1 MQLIKSP
8 VKDIKDQAV
17 IYEVNLTI
25 DNQVVDEFDA
35 WLQKHVN
42 EMLAIPGFISASTS
56 VIENN
61 DEETKQRCV
70 QYRLVNH
77 KALDSYFENDAE
89 RMRADGLNKFPNK
102 MTAQRRI
109 LTPSQAV
116 LSESAICANCGTQL
130 EGRFCSSCGQREEP
144 RVPTFMAML
153 KEATNAMFGL
163 ESKLWQSIYFLMLKP
178 GHLTVAYL
186 SGHRQKFTAPFRL
199 FLLFS
204 IVTFAYLSFLGTQS
218 LGKITLDDVTK
229 IEKEF
234 QDAENKNI
242 EEGGTKNN
250 TINISSGFLS
260 EEKEKE
266 IELVIRNSVKQISTD
281 LKNGRTDKVVKNF
294 IQPLPKALL
303 LFLPFIAFA
312 CKIIYIGR
320 GKYYVE
326 HLIYL
331 LHNHSFL
338 FAVVILTIVTV
349 QLTELYPGFNY
360 PLAILINLFFIFYAA
375 EYFINKIKQNYPEK
389 KIRSILQG
397 FILTA
402 IIYGI
407 YQFTKSESIGAS
419 FTLLWAFYVPYYLYR
434 SMRKVYKSSRVV
446 TIMSYSMIALAYFV
460 LFMLMLVIY
469 IVYSGYTY
477 S

>member
-1 MQLIKSP
+1 M
-8 VKDIKDQAV
+8 V
-17 IYEVNLTI
+17 
-25 DNQVVDEFDA
+25 
-35 WLQKHVN
+35 
-42 EMLAIPGFISASTS
+42 
-56 VIENN
+56 
-61 DEETKQRCV
+61 
-70 QYRLVNH
+70 
-77 KALDSYFENDAE
+77 
-89 RMRADGLNKFPNK
+89 
-102 MTAQRRI
+102 
-109 LTPSQAV
+109 
-116 LSESAICANCGTQL
+116 
-130 EGRFCSSCGQREEP
+130 
-144 RVPTFMAML
+144 
-153 KEATNAMFGL
+153 
-163 ESKLWQSIYFLMLKP
+163 
-178 GHLTVAYL
+178 
-186 SGHRQKFTAPFRL
+186 
-199 FLLFS
+199 
-204 IVTFAYLSFLGTQS
+204 
-218 LGKITLDDVTK
+218 
-229 IEKEF
+229 EKEF

-266 IELVIRNSVKQISTD
+266 IELVIRNSAKQISTD